1 MVGLTAASRSQKL
14 LLLLGVFL
22 LAAVFCLSFMGND
35 LARAQE
41 GDDGGTTEEG
51 GTTGDDTPPMPKPDG
66 DFDPRS
72 WIMGKT
78 GMLIGLA
85 WGLFVV
91 LMVLFILFHSGKM
104 AAGGQMGQVE
114 GKSGVIRV
122 IMAIALGA
130 GGWFIT
136 MFIINLF

>member
-22 LAAVFCLSFMGND
+22 LVAVFCLTFMGND
-35 LARAQE
+35 VARAQDAP
-41 GDDGGTTEEG
+41 GDDGGTIG
-51 GTTGDDTPPMPKPDG
+51 GDTPPMPKPEG
-66 DFDPRS
+66 DFDPQG

-78 GMLIGLA
+78 GMLVGLA
-85 WGLFVV
+85 WGVFVV

-122 IMAIALGA
+122 VMAIALGA